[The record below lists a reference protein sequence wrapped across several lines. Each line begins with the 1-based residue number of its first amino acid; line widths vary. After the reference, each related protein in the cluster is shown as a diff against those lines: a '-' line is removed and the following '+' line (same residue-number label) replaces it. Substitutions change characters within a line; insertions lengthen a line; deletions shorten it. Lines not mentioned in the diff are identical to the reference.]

1 MGNQNSGRKSKE
13 VDQKMIEELSNFSD
27 DVYKVL
33 HANILAGKHW
43 AIKIWFDRVH
53 GKAVEQSMKPN
64 TFTVRLNDNHT
75 ELLKASASLNKCSRA
90 KVLEHSLNAY
100 YGITNE
106 LIKNN

>member
-1 MGNQNSGRKSKE
+1 
-13 VDQKMIEELSNFSD
+13 
-27 DVYKVL
+27 
-33 HANILAGKHW
+33 
-43 AIKIWFDRVH
+43 
-53 GKAVEQSMKPN
+53 MKPN
-64 TFTVRLNDNHT
+64 MFTVRLNDNHT

>member
-1 MGNQNSGRKSKE
+1 MAFPLLYNSYKRKTIDMGNENSGRKSKE

-53 GKAVEQSMKPN
+53 GKAVEQKSLTITNPEQPL
-64 TFTVRLNDNHT
+64 F
-75 ELLKASASLNKCSRA
+75 SLNFKSTD
-90 KVLEHSLNAY
+90 EM
-100 YGITNE
+100 
-106 LIKNN
+106 NNL